1 MNHTFVTVTIMG
13 IAIPV
18 YMFMRSISLIFVGM
32 SIFLK
37 NISFHGILLDSL
49 FEDNN
54 RDWEEVSDLLLKGI
68 NSGCVR
74 PLRTTVF
81 SGAQLEEGFRFMAQG
96 KHIGKVLIQ
105 VSGILLLC
113 ELSAPPCSVV
123 TSWRKASGSW
133 LRGNISAKF

>member
-1 MNHTFVTVTIMG
+1 
-13 IAIPV
+13 
-18 YMFMRSISLIFVGM
+18 MRSISLISVGM

-81 SGAQLEEGFRFMAQG
+81 SGDQLEEGFRFMAQG

-113 ELSAPPCSVV
+113 EVSPPHGVQRSPAGG
-123 TSWRKASGSW
+123 RLQDNGSGETHRQSSDP
-133 LRGNISAKF
+133 G